1 MSFGK
6 SRRWID
12 WVPNNAF
19 LAPGQRQDVQRD
31 PQFSFAAAV
40 KSRGPVA
47 AHGAGFGSAVK
58 RDLDPVPRRRSRS
71 KGNGRAS
78 GASGVWDDED
88 GPPVYTQFKGA
99 RRSVWGRS
107 SGTFGSSRREVAV
120 SWRAVQGG
128 GHSGGCG
135 CDWQTRCSSI
145 ADTLLTPCVPSG
157 TPHAAPCS

>member
-12 WVPNNAF
+12 WVPHNAF

-40 KSRGPVA
+40 KSRGPVTT
-47 AHGAGFGSAVK
+47 HGAAFGSAVK

-71 KGNGRAS
+71 GTRGKGRGSAL
-78 GASGVWDDED
+78 DED
-88 GPPVYTQFKGA
+88 DGPAVYTQFKEPQSRFSAG
-99 RRSVWGRS
+99 WGR

-120 SWRAVQGG
+120 RWALAGCVDDAERVDGCSRGWRQA
-128 GHSGGCG
+128 
-135 CDWQTRCSSI
+135 
-145 ADTLLTPCVPSG
+145 
-157 TPHAAPCS
+157 